1 MMSLPVVMNGPV
13 AIAGSIPKRSRI
25 IGTEVPIR
33 AATIITQI
41 IDADIVKLMSIGW
54 LIANPKRKLFENL
67 CIYNIK
73 DVKVNLQCIYEIIYF
88 MDDKLIYEEYNNPIF
103 NLMVD
108 DNIIQLNDYIV

>member
-54 LIANPKRKLFENL
+54 LITRPKRITMILNMIPFKRVRLTSLNNL
-67 CIYNIK
+67 
-73 DVKVNLQCIYEIIYF
+73 EIILP
-88 MDDKLIYEEYNNPIF
+88 LITSFASP
-103 NLMVD
+103 
-108 DNIIQLNDYIV
+108 